1 MDATQVLAL
10 AAEHGLALDPASL
23 GFNEAGLDYQVVF
36 ATDASG
42 QRWVLRIPRRE
53 DVSLKMGA
61 EAAILGFVGPRL
73 AAGVPDWR
81 IQSPRLAAYP
91 LLPGEPGLTLDP
103 VTGEPLWHFDRED
116 PAYCIELGRL
126 IAELHSIDAEAARA
140 AGIPVQTPAEVRSGW
155 LSTLSEVG
163 GSFRVPDVLLEKWT
177 RWIRDDG
184 PWPGFT
190 VFTHGELYPAHLL
203 LEGGSRIRSVLDWTT
218 AGVTDPAVDFMY
230 HYMLASPE
238 AFALT
243 VRTYEDAGGRPR
255 PRLEAQC
262 QALIAAGPL
271 TYARFALATGKPE
284 HRASA
289 QDLLDSAAADA

>member
-1 MDATQVLAL
+1 MDATHVLAL

-23 GFNEAGLDYQVVF
+23 GFNEAGLDYQVAF
-36 ATDASG
+36 AADASR

-81 IQSPRLAAYP
+81 IHSPRLAAYP
-91 LLPGEPGLTLDP
+91 MLPGEPGLTLDP
-103 VTGEPLWHFDRED
+103 GTGEPLWHFDRENPD
-116 PAYCIELGRL
+116 YCIELGRL

-140 AGIPVQTPAEVRSGW
+140 AGIPVKEPSEVRSGW
-155 LSTLSEVG
+155 LGDLSEVG
-163 GSFRVPDVLLEKWT
+163 ASFNVPDVLLERWT
-177 RWIRDDG
+177 RWIRDESL
-184 PWPGFT
+184 WPGFT

-203 LEGGSRIRSVLDWTT
+203 LEDGRRIRSVLDWTT

-230 HYMLASPE
+230 HYMLAGPE

-243 VRTYEDAGGRPR
+243 VRTYEEAGGRHR
-255 PRLEAQC
+255 PRLAAQC
-262 QALIAAGPL
+262 EALIAAGPL
-271 TYARFALATGKPE
+271 TYARFALVTGKPE
-284 HRASA
+284 HRVSA
-289 QDLLDSAAADA
+289 QELLDSAAADA